1 MNRTDHVGAPETVD
15 PEQPHR
21 SSKHK
26 DSLSSVVKIDISR
39 RKSAALDEEAAV
51 LNREQAVRAREIAV
65 QLREKAAD
73 LRERDIQAAEDLQA
87 ASVEHMLILQQ
98 ANTRLV
104 VSTLEAQQLTE
115 RLEAAQV
122 QLESAKCLAEKS
134 NLAKSEFLSSMSHE
148 LRTPLNAILG
158 FAQLMESSSPPLTS
172 IQNENMAQILQAGW
186 YLLSLI
192 NQILD
197 LAVIESGKLPVS
209 QEPVLLIN
217 VIRECQAMVESK
229 AARRNIHVTFLPFD
243 PAWFVMADPI
253 RVKQVLINLLSNAI
267 KYNGE
272 HGTVEV
278 RCTASSPGRL
288 RISVK
293 DTGSGLSA
301 EKLMHLFEP
310 FNRLGQE
317 AGTEEG
323 TGIGLVVSKQ
333 LVELM
338 GGAIGVQSTVG
349 VGSEFWIE
357 LMRELSHE
365 RS

>member
-1 MNRTDHVGAPETVD
+1 M
-15 PEQPHR
+15 
-21 SSKHK
+21 
-26 DSLSSVVKIDISR
+26 SSVDEIDITCG
-39 RKSAALDEEAAV
+39 KSAGLDEEAAA
-51 LNREQAVRAREIAV
+51 LGAEQWVSAREIAV

-73 LRERDIQAAEDLQA
+73 LREREIQAAGDLQA
-87 ASVEHMLILQQ
+87 ASDEHVLMLQQ

-104 VSTLEAQQLTE
+104 VATLEAQQLAE
-115 RLEAAQV
+115 RLAAAQV

-158 FAQLMESSSPPLTS
+158 FAQLIESGSPTLTPT
-172 IQNENMAQILQAGW
+172 QNANIAQILQAGW
-186 YLLSLI
+186 HLLNLV

-197 LAVIESGKLPVS
+197 LAVIEAGKLPVS
-209 QEPVLLIN
+209 REPVLLID
-217 VIRECQAMVESK
+217 VIPECLALVESK
-229 AARRNIHVTFLPFD
+229 AKKHSIHVTLMPFD
-243 PAWFVMADPI
+243 NSWFVMADPT
-253 RVKQVLINLLSNAI
+253 RVKQVLINLLTNAI
-267 KYNGE
+267 KYNRE

-278 RCTASSPGRL
+278 KCTAISPERI
-288 RISVK
+288 RISIRDSGV
-293 DTGSGLSA
+293 GLSS
-301 EKLMHLFEP
+301 EKLKHLFEP

-357 LMRELSHE
+357 LMRELGS
-365 RS
+365 